1 MDILFNTCFAGTD
14 KICWLIWFIF
24 RIAIISFKLK
34 LSVTSQKNVS
44 KKGEFERSIFK
55 TIIMAQYCTINKE
68 SSNLSVVAVAMAETV
83 SMAVVATMVSIAVAK
98 VVSNSIT
105 VTVSVS
111 MGVSVSIVGVSL
123 SLSLGRPLAPGHGS
137 EGASGQTVG
146 VVVAVEA
153 RVDVVVVDSNAV
165 AVVAVEGLGAPLAV
179 VVADE
184 TVKTLGRPVAEGG
197 GDTGVDSDA
206 MAVGKAVSVSK
217 TVSIAVVSIGIGIS
231 IGTPLSIGIRTGSID
246 GGLAAVANSG
256 GPGGG
261 DAAGA
266 DEGVA
271 VAVEG
276 IGVGH
281 GGRGQAGG
289 DLRKEEIFSFECG
302 LLSFFVLYGL
312 DF

>member
-1 MDILFNTCFAGTD
+1 
-14 KICWLIWFIF
+14 
-24 RIAIISFKLK
+24 
-34 LSVTSQKNVS
+34 
-44 KKGEFERSIFK
+44 
-55 TIIMAQYCTINKE
+55 
-68 SSNLSVVAVAMAETV
+68 
-83 SMAVVATMVSIAVAK
+83 MAVVATMVSIAVAK
-98 VVSNSIT
+98 VVSIA

-111 MGVSVSIVGVSL
+111 MGVSMSIVGVSL

-256 GPGGG
+256 GPGSG

-266 DEGVA
+266 DEGA
-271 VAVEG
+271 
-276 IGVGH
+276 H
-281 GGRGQAGG
+281 
-289 DLRKEEIFSFECG
+289 
-302 LLSFFVLYGL
+302 
-312 DF
+312 

>member
-1 MDILFNTCFAGTD
+1 MDILTNTCFAGTE

-98 VVSNSIT
+98 VVSNSIA

-217 TVSIAVVSIGIGIS
+217 TVSIAVVSIGIG
-231 IGTPLSIGIRTGSID
+231 TPLSIGIRTGSID

-256 GPGGG
+256 GPGSG

-289 DLRKEEIFSFECG
+289 DLRKEEIFSFE
-302 LLSFFVLYGL
+302 
-312 DF
+312 

>member
-1 MDILFNTCFAGTD
+1 
-14 KICWLIWFIF
+14 
-24 RIAIISFKLK
+24 
-34 LSVTSQKNVS
+34 
-44 KKGEFERSIFK
+44 
-55 TIIMAQYCTINKE
+55 
-68 SSNLSVVAVAMAETV
+68 MAETV

-98 VVSNSIT
+98 VVSNSIA
-105 VTVSVS
+105 VS
-111 MGVSVSIVGVSL
+111 MAVSMSIVGVSL

-197 GDTGVDSDA
+197 SDTGVDSDA
-206 MAVGKAVSVSK
+206 MAVGK

-256 GPGGG
+256 GPGSG

-281 GGRGQAGG
+281 GGRGQAG
-289 DLRKEEIFSFECG
+289 
-302 LLSFFVLYGL
+302 
-312 DF
+312 

>member
-1 MDILFNTCFAGTD
+1 
-14 KICWLIWFIF
+14 
-24 RIAIISFKLK
+24 
-34 LSVTSQKNVS
+34 
-44 KKGEFERSIFK
+44 
-55 TIIMAQYCTINKE
+55 
-68 SSNLSVVAVAMAETV
+68 MAETV

-98 VVSNSIT
+98 VVSNSIA
-105 VTVSVS
+105 VS
-111 MGVSVSIVGVSL
+111 MAVSMSIVGVSL

-206 MAVGKAVSVSK
+206 MAVGKTVSVSK
-217 TVSIAVVSIGIGIS
+217 TVSIAVVGIGIS

-256 GPGGG
+256 GPGSG

-281 GGRGQAGG
+281 GGRGQAG
-289 DLRKEEIFSFECG
+289 
-302 LLSFFVLYGL
+302 
-312 DF
+312 

>member
-1 MDILFNTCFAGTD
+1 
-14 KICWLIWFIF
+14 
-24 RIAIISFKLK
+24 
-34 LSVTSQKNVS
+34 
-44 KKGEFERSIFK
+44 
-55 TIIMAQYCTINKE
+55 MAQYCTINKE

-98 VVSNSIT
+98 VVSNSI
-105 VTVSVS
+105 SVS
-111 MGVSVSIVGVSL
+111 MGVSMSIVGVSL

-197 GDTGVDSDA
+197 SDTGVDSDA
-206 MAVGKAVSVSK
+206 MAVGKTVSVSK
-217 TVSIAVVSIGIGIS
+217 TVSIA
-231 IGTPLSIGIRTGSID
+231 

-256 GPGGG
+256 GPGSG

-266 DEGVA
+266 DEGVT
-271 VAVEG
+271 VAVE
-276 IGVGH
+276 
-281 GGRGQAGG
+281 
-289 DLRKEEIFSFECG
+289 
-302 LLSFFVLYGL
+302 
-312 DF
+312 

>member
-1 MDILFNTCFAGTD
+1 
-14 KICWLIWFIF
+14 
-24 RIAIISFKLK
+24 
-34 LSVTSQKNVS
+34 
-44 KKGEFERSIFK
+44 
-55 TIIMAQYCTINKE
+55 
-68 SSNLSVVAVAMAETV
+68 MAETV

-98 VVSNSIT
+98 VVSNSIA

-111 MGVSVSIVGVSL
+111 MGVSVSIVGV

-165 AVVAVEGLGAPLAV
+165 AVVAVEGLGAPLSV

-184 TVKTLGRPVAEGG
+184 SVKTLGRPVAEGG

-231 IGTPLSIGIRTGSID
+231 IGTPLSIGIRMGSID

-289 DLRKEEIFSFECG
+289 DQ
-302 LLSFFVLYGL
+302 
-312 DF
+312 D

>member
-1 MDILFNTCFAGTD
+1 
-14 KICWLIWFIF
+14 
-24 RIAIISFKLK
+24 
-34 LSVTSQKNVS
+34 
-44 KKGEFERSIFK
+44 
-55 TIIMAQYCTINKE
+55 
-68 SSNLSVVAVAMAETV
+68 MAETV

-105 VTVSVS
+105 VT
-111 MGVSVSIVGVSL
+111 VSVSIVGVSL

-256 GPGGG
+256 PM
-261 DAAGA
+261 
-266 DEGVA
+266 
-271 VAVEG
+271 
-276 IGVGH
+276 
-281 GGRGQAGG
+281 
-289 DLRKEEIFSFECG
+289 
-302 LLSFFVLYGL
+302 
-312 DF
+312 

>member
-1 MDILFNTCFAGTD
+1 M
-14 KICWLIWFIF
+14 
-24 RIAIISFKLK
+24 
-34 LSVTSQKNVS
+34 
-44 KKGEFERSIFK
+44 
-55 TIIMAQYCTINKE
+55 
-68 SSNLSVVAVAMAETV
+68 
-83 SMAVVATMVSIAVAK
+83 
-98 VVSNSIT
+98 
-105 VTVSVS
+105 
-111 MGVSVSIVGVSL
+111 SIVGVSL
-123 SLSLGRPLAPGHGS
+123 SLSLGRPLAPGDGS

-146 VVVAVEA
+146 IVVAVEA

-217 TVSIAVVSIGIGIS
+217 TVSIAVVSIGIGI
-231 IGTPLSIGIRTGSID
+231 GTPLSISIRTGSID
-246 GGLAAVANSG
+246 GGVAAVANSG

-289 DLRKEEIFSFECG
+289 DQ
-302 LLSFFVLYGL
+302 
-312 DF
+312 D

>member
-1 MDILFNTCFAGTD
+1 
-14 KICWLIWFIF
+14 
-24 RIAIISFKLK
+24 
-34 LSVTSQKNVS
+34 
-44 KKGEFERSIFK
+44 
-55 TIIMAQYCTINKE
+55 
-68 SSNLSVVAVAMAETV
+68 MAETV

-98 VVSNSIT
+98 VVSNSIA

-111 MGVSVSIVGVSL
+111 MGVSVSIVGV

-165 AVVAVEGLGAPLAV
+165 AVVAVEGLGAPLSV

-256 GPGGG
+256 GPGSG

-289 DLRKEEIFSFECG
+289 DQ
-302 LLSFFVLYGL
+302 
-312 DF
+312 D

>member
-1 MDILFNTCFAGTD
+1 
-14 KICWLIWFIF
+14 
-24 RIAIISFKLK
+24 
-34 LSVTSQKNVS
+34 
-44 KKGEFERSIFK
+44 
-55 TIIMAQYCTINKE
+55 MAQYCTINKE

-98 VVSNSIT
+98 VVSNSIA

-206 MAVGKAVSVSK
+206 MAVGKAVS
-217 TVSIAVVSIGIGIS
+217 IAVVSIGIGIS

-256 GPGGG
+256 GPGSG

-271 VAVEG
+271 VAVA
-276 IGVGH
+276 H
-281 GGRGQAGG
+281 
-289 DLRKEEIFSFECG
+289 
-302 LLSFFVLYGL
+302 
-312 DF
+312 

>member
-1 MDILFNTCFAGTD
+1 
-14 KICWLIWFIF
+14 
-24 RIAIISFKLK
+24 
-34 LSVTSQKNVS
+34 
-44 KKGEFERSIFK
+44 
-55 TIIMAQYCTINKE
+55 MAQYCTINKE

-98 VVSNSIT
+98 VVSNSIA

-111 MGVSVSIVGVSL
+111 MGVSMSIVGVSL

-197 GDTGVDSDA
+197 GYTGVDSDA
-206 MAVGKAVSVSK
+206 VAVSK

-231 IGTPLSIGIRTGSID
+231 IGTPLSIGIRTGSI
-246 GGLAAVANSG
+246 
-256 GPGGG
+256 
-261 DAAGA
+261 
-266 DEGVA
+266 
-271 VAVEG
+271 
-276 IGVGH
+276 
-281 GGRGQAGG
+281 
-289 DLRKEEIFSFECG
+289 
-302 LLSFFVLYGL
+302 
-312 DF
+312 

>member
-1 MDILFNTCFAGTD
+1 
-14 KICWLIWFIF
+14 
-24 RIAIISFKLK
+24 
-34 LSVTSQKNVS
+34 
-44 KKGEFERSIFK
+44 
-55 TIIMAQYCTINKE
+55 
-68 SSNLSVVAVAMAETV
+68 
-83 SMAVVATMVSIAVAK
+83 MVSIAVAK
-98 VVSNSIT
+98 VVSNSIA

-111 MGVSVSIVGVSL
+111 MGVSMSIVGVSP
-123 SLSLGRPLAPGHGS
+123 SPGRPLAPGHGS

-206 MAVGKAVSVSK
+206 MAVGK

-256 GPGGG
+256 GPGSG

-281 GGRGQAGG
+281 G
-289 DLRKEEIFSFECG
+289 
-302 LLSFFVLYGL
+302 
-312 DF
+312 

>member
-1 MDILFNTCFAGTD
+1 
-14 KICWLIWFIF
+14 
-24 RIAIISFKLK
+24 
-34 LSVTSQKNVS
+34 
-44 KKGEFERSIFK
+44 
-55 TIIMAQYCTINKE
+55 
-68 SSNLSVVAVAMAETV
+68 
-83 SMAVVATMVSIAVAK
+83 
-98 VVSNSIT
+98 
-105 VTVSVS
+105 
-111 MGVSVSIVGVSL
+111 MGISVSIVGVSL

-217 TVSIAVVSIGIGIS
+217 TVSIAVVSIG
-231 IGTPLSIGIRTGSID
+231 TPLSIGIRTGSID

-289 DLRKEEIFSFECG
+289 DQ
-302 LLSFFVLYGL
+302 
-312 DF
+312 D

>member
-1 MDILFNTCFAGTD
+1 
-14 KICWLIWFIF
+14 
-24 RIAIISFKLK
+24 
-34 LSVTSQKNVS
+34 
-44 KKGEFERSIFK
+44 
-55 TIIMAQYCTINKE
+55 
-68 SSNLSVVAVAMAETV
+68 
-83 SMAVVATMVSIAVAK
+83 
-98 VVSNSIT
+98 
-105 VTVSVS
+105 

-165 AVVAVEGLGAPLAV
+165 AVVAVEGLGAPLSV

-184 TVKTLGRPVAEGG
+184 TVKTLSRPVAEGG

-206 MAVGKAVSVSK
+206 MAVGK
-217 TVSIAVVSIGIGIS
+217 TVSIAV
-231 IGTPLSIGIRTGSID
+231 
-246 GGLAAVANSG
+246 ANSA
-256 GPGGG
+256 GPGSG

-302 LLSFFVLYGL
+302 WLSFF
-312 DF
+312 